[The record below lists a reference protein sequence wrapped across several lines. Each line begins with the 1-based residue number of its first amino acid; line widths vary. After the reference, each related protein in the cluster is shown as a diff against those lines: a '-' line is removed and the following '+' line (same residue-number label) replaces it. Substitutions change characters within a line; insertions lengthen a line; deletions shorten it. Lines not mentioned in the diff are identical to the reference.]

1 MRVRLLMVLAVCWP
15 IAAQAGPNLNPEHGD
30 PAYQAW
36 SILSPDIADPKDY
49 KDNVIVYFHGFR
61 SAVPNG
67 TYKRIR
73 KKFKKT
79 HTVLGVN
86 YNYLN
91 TAETVKKLDEFAE
104 SHLKG
109 RKVTVF
115 GTSLGGFWADY
126 FGNRIGAD
134 KVVQIN
140 PVSNPAMQ
148 LEKYAGSTQKSKRRQ
163 KEFTVTLDQ
172 VHAYK
177 DVERTSNPATASLV
191 VLTADDQL
199 QDHKIAKALYSG
211 RERTKVSVYATG
223 GHTIDLRKHE
233 AAKEIGEFVWN
244 Q

>member
-1 MRVRLLMVLAVCWP
+1 MVLAVFWP
-15 IAAQAGPNLNPEHGD
+15 VAAQAAGPNLNPELGD

-36 SILSPDIADPKDY
+36 SILSPDVADPKDY

-91 TAETVKKLDEFAE
+91 ISETVKKLDEFAE

-115 GTSLGGFWADY
+115 GTSLGGFWAEY
-126 FGNRIGAD
+126 FGNRIGAE

-140 PVSNPAMQ
+140 PVSNPAKQ
-148 LEKYAGSTQKSKRRQ
+148 LEKYAGSTQKSKRRAM
-163 KEFTVTLDQ
+163 EFTVTIDQ
-172 VHAYK
+172 VRSYST
-177 DVERTSNPATASLV
+177 VERSLHPATSSLV

-211 RERTKVSVYATG
+211 RERTKVSIYPSG

-233 AAKEIGEFVWN
+233 AAKEIGEFVWG

>member
-1 MRVRLLMVLAVCWP
+1 MRVLLLIVLAMWWP
-15 IAAQAGPNLNPEHGD
+15 TAAHAGPNLNPEHGD
-30 PAYQAW
+30 AAYQAW
-36 SILSPDIADPKDY
+36 SILSPDVADPKDY
-49 KDNVIVYFHGFR
+49 KDKVIVYFHGFR

-91 TAETVKKLDEFAE
+91 TGETVEKLDEFAA
-104 SHLKG
+104 SHLKD

-115 GTSLGGFWADY
+115 GTSLGGFWAEY
-126 FGNRIGAD
+126 FGNRIGAE
-134 KVVQIN
+134 KVVIIN
-140 PVSNPAMQ
+140 PVSEPAKQ

-163 KEFTVTLDQ
+163 LEFTVTLDQ
-172 VHAYK
+172 VHSYK
-177 DVERTSNPATASLV
+177 NVDRTANPGTSSLV

-199 QDHKIAKALYSG
+199 LDHKVAKAFYSA
-211 RERTKVSVYATG
+211 RDRTKISIYPTG
-223 GHTIDLRKHE
+223 GHTIDLRKHD
-233 AAKEIGEFVWN
+233 AAKEIGEFVWA